1 MVKHLG
7 MHKTL
12 GVRYIVLFREV
23 PGDTNFCLVAE
34 CDSLNPM
41 IQDNLMSAIESS
53 ECQQAANLGEA
64 LGRKLTTSG
73 ENLFMYLHT
82 NGLIRKI
89 SVDEVLLTPEPGSR
103 IALRE
108 INNIINGKD
117 PNEVPTPTPVVTDS
131 PLVMAK
137 KLLEQAIRLDPSL
150 VGQTIKGADI
160 ATILSPPPTLNEV
173 LEGVSDSKRKPG
185 RPKKTQAA

>member
-41 IQDNLMSAIESS
+41 IQDNLMSAIESP
-53 ECQQAANLGEA
+53 ECQQATNLGEA

-73 ENLFMYLHT
+73 ENLFMYLHA

-103 IALRE
+103 VALRE

-117 PNEVPTPTPVVTDS
+117 PSEVPASIVMDS
-131 PLVMAK
+131 PIDMAK

-150 VGQTIKGADI
+150 VGQTIKNIDNSP
-160 ATILSPPPTLNEV
+160 TTSPPPTFNEV
-173 LEGVSDSKRKPG
+173 LEGASDSKRRPG